1 MLFNTASFACFFLV
15 FFVIYRLLPWTKDQ
29 KLLLILFAS
38 LYFYAGWDYR
48 FIPLLVGTGYLDFT
62 IAKFIDRPGTS
73 DRRRKLLVT
82 ASVTMNLFVLGV
94 FKYANFFMAN
104 IAHALHLVG
113 IKASLPVLHLVLPV
127 GISFYTFQ
135 SISYVVDVYRR
146 RFEARTRVLEF
157 MSSLTFFPHL
167 VAGPII
173 RSSHLLPQF
182 ENLAPIPWKN
192 IRRGFFLI
200 GTGLMK
206 KTVADLLS
214 PIADRA
220 FTAHGPLSAMSSWTG
235 ALAFTGQIYGDFSG
249 YTDIA
254 IGSAALLG
262 FHIPDNFNL
271 PYFATSPVDFWK
283 RWHISLSS
291 WLRDYLYISLGG
303 NRNHRY
309 RNLMLTMLLGGL
321 WHGAGWT
328 FIVWG
333 FYHGALLVVT
343 HLSVARFPALDRKL
357 EESPVGNV
365 AKVLF
370 TFYLSI
376 IGWILFRAEG
386 MKSALNMLRSMHHPR
401 VVSEISRAT
410 LTTLGLT
417 VFAIVFCHGVDYVGH
432 KREEAATRPRI
443 LWPATCLAL
452 AFAIAYGESGHAFTY
467 FQF

>member
-1 MLFNTASFACFFLV
+1 MLFNTAAYACFFVV
-15 FFVIYRLLPWTKDQ
+15 FFVLYRMLPLSRTQ
-29 KLLLILFAS
+29 KLWLILLGS
-38 LYFYAGWDYR
+38 LFFYAGWDYR
-48 FIPLLVGTGYLDFT
+48 FIPLLLGTGYLDFT
-62 IAKFIDRPGTS
+62 IARFIAREGAS
-73 DRRRKLLVT
+73 DARRRALVT
-82 ASVTMNLFVLGV
+82 LSVTMNLFVLGL
-94 FKYANFFMAN
+94 FKYTSFFVANLN
-104 IAHALHLVG
+104 HGLRLLHIGARIPAV
-113 IKASLPVLHLVLPV
+113 SLVLPV

-146 RFEARTRVLEF
+146 KLEARERVLEF

-182 ENLAPIPWKN
+182 ESLAPIPWTS

-200 GTGLMK
+200 GSGLMK

-214 PIADRA
+214 PVADHA
-220 FTAHGPLSAMSSWTG
+220 FSASGALSGIEAWTG

-262 FHIPDNFNL
+262 FHIPDNFDL
-271 PYFATSPVDFWK
+271 PYLATSPVDFWR

-328 FIVWG
+328 FVAWG
-333 FYHGALLVVT
+333 FYHGALLILT
-343 HLSVARFPALDRKL
+343 HLAIARFPRWDALLDASLLARA
-357 EESPVGNV
+357 G
-365 AKVLF
+365 KVLF
-370 TFYLSI
+370 TFYLTVL
-376 IGWILFRAEG
+376 GWVLFRAEG
-386 MKSALNMLRSMHHPR
+386 IGSAAKVVRAMHLPR
-401 VVSEISRAT
+401 VPSEISRAT

-417 VFAIVFCHGVDYVGH
+417 LVAVVFCHLVDYLGH
-432 KREEAATRPRI
+432 KRGEANLSPRV
-443 LWPATCLAL
+443 LWPATCLAF
-452 AFAIAYGESGHAFTY
+452 AFAIALGEAGHAFIY

>member
-1 MLFNTASFACFFLV
+1 MLFNTAAYACFFVV
-15 FFVIYRLLPWTKDQ
+15 FFVLYRLLPLSRAQ
-29 KLLLILFAS
+29 KLWLILFGS
-38 LYFYAGWDYR
+38 LFFYAGWDYR
-48 FIPLLVGTGYLDFT
+48 FIPLLLGTGYLDFT
-62 IAKFIDRPGTS
+62 IARFIDRGGAS
-73 DRRRKLLVT
+73 EARRRALVT
-82 ASVTMNLFVLGV
+82 LSVTMNLAVLGL
-94 FKYANFFMAN
+94 FKYANFFLAN
-104 IAHALHLVG
+104 LGHGLRLLDRGARIPA
-113 IKASLPVLHLVLPV
+113 LHLVLPV

-146 RFEARTRVLEF
+146 RFQARTRVLEF

-182 ENLAPIPWKN
+182 ESLAPIPWAN

-200 GTGLMK
+200 GAGLMK

-214 PIADRA
+214 PLADHA
-220 FTAHGPLSAMSSWTG
+220 FGASGALSAVEAWTG

-262 FHIPDNFNL
+262 FHIPDNFDL
-271 PYFATSPVDFWK
+271 PYIATSPVDFWR

-303 NRNHRY
+303 NRSHRY

-328 FIVWG
+328 FVAWG
-333 FYHGALLVVT
+333 FYHGAFLILT
-343 HLSVARFPALDRKL
+343 HLAVARFPALSLRLDASAFGRA
-357 EESPVGNV
+357 G
-365 AKVLF
+365 KVLV
-370 TFYLSI
+370 TFYLTVL
-376 IGWILFRAEG
+376 GWILFRADG
-386 MKSALNMLRSMHHPR
+386 LRSAARVVLAMHRPR
-401 VVSEISRAT
+401 VPSELSRAT

-417 VFAIVFCHGVDYVGH
+417 VFAVVFCHLVDYLGH
-432 KREEAATRPRI
+432 KRGEGNLPPLV
-443 LWPATCLAL
+443 LWPATCLAF
-452 AFAIAYGESGHAFTY
+452 AFAIALGEAGHAFLY

>member
-1 MLFNTASFACFFLV
+1 MLFNTAAYACFFV
-15 FFVIYRLLPWTKDQ
+15 AFFVLYRLLPLTRTQ
-29 KLLLILFAS
+29 KLWLILAAS
-38 LYFYAGWDYR
+38 LLFYAGWDYR
-48 FIPLLVGTGYLDFT
+48 YVPLLVGTGYLDFT
-62 IAKFIDRPGTS
+62 IARFIDRPS
-73 DRRRKLLVT
+73 ASEARRRALVT
-82 ASVTMNLFVLGV
+82 LSVAMNLTVLGI
-94 FKYANFFMAN
+94 FKYADFFLAN
-104 IAHALHLVG
+104 LGHALRLVG
-113 IKASLPVLHLVLPV
+113 VRARLPVLHLVLPV

-146 RFEARTRVLEF
+146 RFQARTRVLEF

-182 ENLAPIPWKN
+182 ESLAPIPWRN

-206 KTVADLLS
+206 KTVADMLS
-214 PIADRA
+214 PVADHA
-220 FTAHGPLSAMSSWTG
+220 FSAHGPLSAMEAWTG

-262 FHIPDNFNL
+262 FHIPDNFDL
-271 PYFATSPVDFWK
+271 PYLATSPVDFWR

-303 NRNHRY
+303 NRDHRY

-328 FIVWG
+328 FVAWG

-343 HLSVARFPALDRKL
+343 HLLVARFPSLDEKL
-357 EESPVGNV
+357 AASPLG
-365 AKVLF
+365 
-370 TFYLSI
+370 
-376 IGWILFRAEG
+376 RAAR
-386 MKSALNMLRSMHHPR
+386 SA
-401 VVSEISRAT
+401 
-410 LTTLGLT
+410 
-417 VFAIVFCHGVDYVGH
+417 
-432 KREEAATRPRI
+432 
-443 LWPATCLAL
+443 
-452 AFAIAYGESGHAFTY
+452 
-467 FQF
+467 